1 METLVIAG
9 IVSLL
14 SAIIGASIA
23 LQTQRSYFNRI
34 QAQQR
39 GWERAREGHENTW
52 ENKQEK
58 HFDELESKLRQQVQQ
73 VQQSWHEWEARDQQ
87 RLQTLT
93 KEHAEALARMHIQNE
108 LARLPLVEEVPV
120 THNTMS
126 ATQHI
131 PAHWRSPLLQAC
143 DLSKQDLSHRYLA
156 HADLREAQLVHTNF
170 FMADLTGALLGGANL
185 VGADLS
191 GANLTG
197 ADLRG
202 ANLIGA
208 NLLVA
213 DLQGT
218 ILLGANLLETRNLT
232 SQQIGASIYDSTTQ
246 FDAALDV
253 TTPGVEKAPS
263 NPAPAIEETQKIS
276 AIPTTNGPN
285 GSRSNRLPETP
296 RPALADDE
304 EGLTPQPET
313 PLPSSPPALHSN
325 QLDPKAADLPADRLE
340 NIHTGEFDTAIPSPS
355 YNGKR

>member
-1 METLVIAG
+1 MEILVIAG

-14 SAIIGASIA
+14 AAIIGASIV

-52 ENKQEK
+52 ENKQETQ
-58 HFDELESKLRQQVQQ
+58 FAELESKLKLQVQQ
-73 VQQSWHEWEARDQQ
+73 IQQSWHEWEARDQQ

-126 ATQHI
+126 KTQHI
-131 PAHWRSPLLQAC
+131 PAHWRPPLLQAS
-143 DLSKQDLSHRYLA
+143 DLSEQDLSHRYLA
-156 HADLREAQLVHTNF
+156 HADLRAAQLVHTNF
-170 FMADLTGALLGGANL
+170 FMADLSGSLLGGANL
-185 VGADLS
+185 DGADLS

-213 DLQGT
+213 DLQGA

-232 SQQIGASIYDSTTQ
+232 SQQIGAAIYDSTTQ
-246 FDAALDV
+246 IDAALDI
-253 TTPGVEKAPS
+253 TTPGVEKASS
-263 NPAPAIEETQKIS
+263 NPTPAIEETQKTPT
-276 AIPTTNGPN
+276 IPTTDGIN
-285 GSRSNRLPETP
+285 GSRGNRLLETP
-296 RPALADDE
+296 HPTLAGDE
-304 EGLTPQPET
+304 EGLTSQQKMS
-313 PLPSSPPALHSN
+313 LPSSPPASHN
-325 QLDPKAADLPADRLE
+325 YQPDPKAADLPGDRLE
-340 NIHTGEFDTAIPSPS
+340 NIHTEEADAAIFSPS